1 MSQVVMKDLFA
12 RDAPLREQL
21 NKEAA
26 SLPKIVLSER
36 QFCDLEL
43 ILNGGFSP
51 LEGFMT
57 QEDYQSVVHNLRL
70 KSGAVFPIPVT
81 LDVSEKVAESIKTS
95 DRVSLLDPRDE
106 QTILAILTVDD
117 KYVPDKVVEAEK
129 VFGANDRAHPAVEYL
144 FGTAGDVYLGG
155 KLQAVNPIRH
165 FDFVAYRYT
174 PSELRSEFERNNWK
188 RVVAFQTR
196 NPMHRA
202 HRELTVRAAK
212 QHSARV
218 LIHPVVGMT
227 KPGDI
232 DHFTRVRVYE
242 AILQRYPK
250 GSAKLS
256 LLPLAMRMAGPR
268 EALWHAIIRK
278 NYGAS
283 HFIIGRD
290 HAGPGKNSQGQ
301 DFYGPYD
308 AQYLVEQYSHEI
320 GISIVPFQMMTYLPE
335 EDIYKPV
342 DQVEAGTRTLNISG
356 TELRRRL
363 LTGAHIPEWFS
374 YPQVV
379 SILRQSYPPKFA
391 QGFVLAVPATADKLV
406 PSALVSALNED
417 GRRHVS
423 SIPRLDAT
431 TFSFAQELQRAGAAV
446 VVSLAEADKSI
457 QIPANWVQ
465 VNVGHDESVSE
476 VTFTVLSKLSDE
488 GYL

>member
-1 MSQVVMKDLFA
+1 MTKALLKDLNA

-21 NKEAA
+21 EQEAT

-36 QFCDLEL
+36 QFCDVEL

-51 LEGFMT
+51 LDGFMN
-57 QEDYQSVVHNLRL
+57 QKDYLNVVENLRL
-70 KSGAVFPIPVT
+70 STGEVFPIPIT
-81 LDVSEKVAESIKTS
+81 LDLNESQADSLKAG
-95 DRVSLLDPRDE
+95 DRVALLDPRDG
-106 QTILAILTVDD
+106 QTVIAILTVED
-117 KYVPDKVVEAEK
+117 KYTPDKANEAEK
-129 VFGANDRAHPAVEYL
+129 VFGANDRAHPAVDYL
-144 FGTAGDVYLGG
+144 FGRAGNVYVGG
-155 KLQAVNPIRH
+155 KLQAVTPIRH
-165 FDFVAYRYT
+165 FDFVEYRYS
-174 PSELRSEFERNNWK
+174 PAQLRSDFQRNNWN

-212 QHSARV
+212 QHGARV

-290 HAGPGKNSQGQ
+290 HAGPGKNSQGE

-308 AQYLVEQYSHEI
+308 AQYLVEQYAQEI
-320 GISIVPFQMMTYLPE
+320 GITIVPFQMMTYLPD

-342 DQVEAGTRTLNISG
+342 DKVEPGTRTLNISG

-363 LTGAHIPEWFS
+363 RVGANIPEWFS
-374 YPQVV
+374 YPEVV
-379 SILRQSYPPKFA
+379 AILRQSYPPKYS
-391 QGFVLAVPATADKLV
+391 QGFVLAVPATSDKLL

-417 GRRHVS
+417 GRRHVTLL
-423 SIPRLDAT
+423 PRLDAISV
-431 TFSFAQELQRAGAAV
+431 FYAQELQRAGAAV
-446 VVSLAEADKSI
+446 VVSLADADASVKV
-457 QIPANWVQ
+457 PAEWTT
-465 VNVGHDESVSE
+465 VNIKPKDSVSE
-476 VTFTVLSKLSDE
+476 VTFAVLSQLSDE